1 MPVRG
6 LRAYYKT
13 LDSLSRI
20 NLLHALQTRG
30 ALTIDELAEATGLHP
45 NTAREHLQRLV
56 AVGLVRSQ
64 PILRGARG
72 RPMLRYRASGSESA
86 AASGPAPT
94 MTPTRPTGRPAQQ
107 LASLGEHLGR
117 CGFAAAVDPGV
128 QQLTVRDCPFSALS
142 EDNPQVCEVH
152 RTLIAD
158 ALRASPGPVRAGR
171 LHRFATEHEC
181 TLELTREPTGQSAP
195 EPAPEST
202 GTTSSVNIP

>member
-1 MPVRG
+1 MPARG

-30 ALTIDELAEATGLHP
+30 ALTIDELSEATGLHP

-64 PILRGARG
+64 PILRGSRG
-72 RPMLRYRASGSESA
+72 RPMLRYRASGSESR

-94 MTPTRPTGRPAQQ
+94 MTPPRPTGRPAQQ

-128 QQLTVRDCPFSALS
+128 RQLTVRDCPFSALS

-181 TLELTREPTGQSAP
+181 TLELTREQEA
-195 EPAPEST
+195 
-202 GTTSSVNIP
+202 TTSSVDIP